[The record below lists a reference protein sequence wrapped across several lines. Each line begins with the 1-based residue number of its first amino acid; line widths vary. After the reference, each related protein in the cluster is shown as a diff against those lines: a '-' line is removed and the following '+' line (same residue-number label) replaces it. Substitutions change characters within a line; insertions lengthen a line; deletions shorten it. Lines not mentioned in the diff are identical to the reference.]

1 MIRVRLRSALFVFLA
16 FQLLF
21 FYFPGKINVQAA
33 KEESKV
39 VNYTCDVLGPL
50 HVKMKVK
57 ITGTVPESVLPNSEF
72 TLENSYT
79 EVTFDDPSSL
89 DLLYSTANPLRGQVT
104 GFHLLLENAADLN
117 GKTDVNVADPP
128 LDIPETPIPDDAD
141 SVSFRVPETGGKNVS
156 LKAGESGKVVIKA
169 GQITTNLVTV
179 LGAIPSVCTPDAEQ
193 DLTVNEIPIEA
204 PDTTPPVITLNGDNP
219 LYLNVGDEF
228 VDPGAT
234 ATDDVDG
241 DLTEQIV
248 VTGSVD
254 TSKPGEYTLTYTVSD
269 SAGNE
274 ATETRTV
281 IVREV
286 QEPDTTP
293 PVITLNGDNPLYLNV
308 GDEFVDPGATATDD
322 VDGDLTEQIVV
333 TGSVDTSKP
342 GEYTLTYTVSDS
354 AGNEATA
361 TRTVIVREAQEPD
374 TTPPVITLKGDN
386 PLYLNVGD
394 EFVDPG
400 ATATDDVDGDLT
412 EQIVVTGSVDTSK
425 PGEYILTYT
434 VSDSAGNTASV
445 TRTVIVQEK
454 EEEQP
459 PAGGS
464 WYYGEGAPD
473 EDLGSPGDLY
483 LDIASGDVYVKQENG
498 WVLAFN
504 MIGGDG
510 SKIFTGTGA
519 PAAELGKAG
528 DYYLDTSAYD
538 LYLKDES
545 GWKLIGNLKGA
556 KGDDGTSWH
565 VGEGKPDSSLGRPGD
580 FYIDAKTGDLY
591 IKDSENGW
599 VFLLS
604 LKGSDEPGGGNPGD
618 DEPQGGNDD
627 EQNNGGPSNGNAG
640 NNGSGGNDNGGADNG
655 ENQGGSGNPLPDTA
669 TKEPLLLSLGLL
681 LTLLGG
687 AGWLLRRRVFQ

>member
-1 MIRVRLRSALFVFLA
+1 MDATL
-16 FQLLF
+16 
-21 FYFPGKINVQAA
+21 NV
-33 KEESKV
+33 
-39 VNYTCDVLGPL
+39 
-50 HVKMKVK
+50 
-57 ITGTVPESVLPNSEF
+57 
-72 TLENSYT
+72 
-79 EVTFDDPSSL
+79 
-89 DLLYSTANPLRGQVT
+89 
-104 GFHLLLENAADLN
+104 
-117 GKTDVNVADPP
+117 
-128 LDIPETPIPDDAD
+128 
-141 SVSFRVPETGGKNVS
+141 
-156 LKAGESGKVVIKA
+156 
-169 GQITTNLVTV
+169 
-179 LGAIPSVCTPDAEQ
+179 
-193 DLTVNEIPIEA
+193 IPIQEPTPA
-204 PDTTPPVITLNGDNP
+204 DTTPPVITLNGDNP

-254 TSKPGEYTLTYTVSD
+254 TSKPGEYILTYTVSD

-286 QEPDTTP
+286 
-293 PVITLNGDNPLYLNV
+293 
-308 GDEFVDPGATATDD
+308 
-322 VDGDLTEQIVV
+322 
-333 TGSVDTSKP
+333 
-342 GEYTLTYTVSDS
+342 
-354 AGNEATA
+354 
-361 TRTVIVREAQEPD
+361 QEPD

-425 PGEYILTYT
+425 PGEYTLTYT

-473 EDLGSPGDLY
+473 EDLGSTGDLY

-604 LKGSDEPGGGNPGD
+604 LKGSDEPGSGNPGD

-627 EQNNGGPSNGNAG
+627 EQNNGGPSNGNTG

-655 ENQGGSGNPLPDTA
+655 QNQGGSGNPLPDTA
-669 TKEPLLLSLGLL
+669 TREPLLLSLGLL

-687 AGWLLRRRVFQ
+687 AGWLLRRRIFQ

>member
-21 FYFPGKINVQAA
+21 FYFPGKFNVQAA

-39 VNYTCDVLGPL
+39 INYTCTINEAPL
-50 HVKMKVK
+50 VKMKVK
-57 ITGTVPESVLPNSEF
+57 IVGTVPESVLPNSEF

-79 EVTFDDPSSL
+79 EVTFDDQASL
-89 DLLYSTANPLRGQVT
+89 DLLKLTANPLRGQVT

-169 GQITTNLVTV
+169 GQITTNLETSFH
-179 LGAIPSVCTPDAEQ
+179 IPISSTCTPDAGQ
-193 DLTVNEIPIEA
+193 DLTVNEIAIEA
-204 PDTTPPVITLNGDNP
+204 PDTTPPVITL
-219 LYLNVGDEF
+219 
-228 VDPGAT
+228 
-234 ATDDVDG
+234 
-241 DLTEQIV
+241 
-248 VTGSVD
+248 
-254 TSKPGEYTLTYTVSD
+254 K
-269 SAGNE
+269 
-274 ATETRTV
+274 
-281 IVREV
+281 
-286 QEPDTTP
+286 
-293 PVITLNGDNPLYLNV
+293 GDNPLYLNV

-361 TRTVIVREAQEPD
+361 TRTVIVREVQEPD

-434 VSDSAGNTASV
+434 VSDSAGNTATA

-464 WYYGEGAPD
+464 WYYGEGVPD
-473 EDLGSPGDLY
+473 EDLGSTGDLY

-545 GWKLIGNLKGA
+545 RWKLIGNLKGA

-627 EQNNGGPSNGNAG
+627 EQNNGGPSNGNTG
-640 NNGSGGNDNGGADNG
+640 NNGSGGNDNGGADKG
-655 ENQGGSGNPLPDTA
+655 ENQGGYGNPLPDTA

>member
-21 FYFPGKINVQAA
+21 FYFPGKFNVQAA

-39 VNYTCDVLGPL
+39 VNYTCVVLGAL

-254 TSKPGEYTLTYTVSD
+254 TSKPGEYILTYTVSD

-274 ATETRTV
+274 ATE
-281 IVREV
+281 
-286 QEPDTTP
+286 
-293 PVITLNGDNPLYLNV
+293 
-308 GDEFVDPGATATDD
+308 
-322 VDGDLTEQIVV
+322 
-333 TGSVDTSKP
+333 
-342 GEYTLTYTVSDS
+342 
-354 AGNEATA
+354 

-425 PGEYILTYT
+425 PGEYTLTYT

-459 PAGGS
+459 PAGGI

-473 EDLGSPGDLY
+473 EDLGSTGDLY

-580 FYIDAKTGDLY
+580 FYIDVKTGDLY
-591 IKDSENGW
+591 IKDSENSW

-627 EQNNGGPSNGNAG
+627 EQNNGGPSNGNTG
-640 NNGSGGNDNGGADNG
+640 NNGSGGNDNGGADKG
-655 ENQGGSGNPLPDTA
+655 ENQGGSENPLPDTA

>member
-21 FYFPGKINVQAA
+21 FYFPGKFNVQAA

-39 VNYTCDVLGPL
+39 VNYTCVVLGAL

-204 PDTTPPVITLNGDNP
+204 PDTTPPVITLKGDNP

-254 TSKPGEYTLTYTVSD
+254 TSKPGEYILTYTVSD

-286 QEPDTTP
+286 
-293 PVITLNGDNPLYLNV
+293 
-308 GDEFVDPGATATDD
+308 
-322 VDGDLTEQIVV
+322 
-333 TGSVDTSKP
+333 
-342 GEYTLTYTVSDS
+342 
-354 AGNEATA
+354 
-361 TRTVIVREAQEPD
+361 QEPD

-425 PGEYILTYT
+425 PGEYTLTYT

-473 EDLGSPGDLY
+473 EDLGSTGDLY

-604 LKGSDEPGGGNPGD
+604 LKGSDKPGGGNPGD

-627 EQNNGGPSNGNAG
+627 EQNNGGPSNGNTG
-640 NNGSGGNDNGGADNG
+640 NNGSGGNDNGGADKG

>member
-1 MIRVRLRSALFVFLA
+1 MNKGYEVHAVKQSTSVPYVCISNVPFIGEMKLNMQVKVTATLPDFVTPGAEFALEDSF
-16 FQLLF
+16 
-21 FYFPGKINVQAA
+21 
-33 KEESKV
+33 S
-39 VNYTCDVLGPL
+39 
-50 HVKMKVK
+50 
-57 ITGTVPESVLPNSEF
+57 
-72 TLENSYT
+72 
-79 EVTFDDPSSL
+79 EVTFGKDEVP
-89 DLLYSTANPLRGQVT
+89 LLNLAVNPIKGEVQK
-104 GFHLLLENAADLN
+104 FHLELENATSTD
-117 GKTDVNVADPP
+117 GKNFVNVAEGG
-128 LDIPETPIPDDAD
+128 LTIPETPFASTDP
-141 SVSFRVPETGGKNVS
+141 SVSFRVPADGGIDVN
-156 LKAGESGKVVIKA
+156 LKAGNETGSIIIKA
-169 GQITTNLVTV
+169 GEIETLLNGNLFGNIHATCNPGIYNKDTDEIEEV
-179 LGAIPSVCTPDAEQ
+179 DAT
-193 DLTVNEIPIEA
+193 LNVIPIQEPTPA
-204 PDTTPPVITLNGDNP
+204 DTTPPVITLKGDNP

-254 TSKPGEYTLTYTVSD
+254 TSKPGEY
-269 SAGNE
+269 
-274 ATETRTV
+274 
-281 IVREV
+281 I
-286 QEPDTTP
+286 
-293 PVITLNGDNPLYLNV
+293 
-308 GDEFVDPGATATDD
+308 
-322 VDGDLTEQIVV
+322 
-333 TGSVDTSKP
+333 
-342 GEYTLTYTVSDS
+342 LTYTVSDS

-361 TRTVIVREAQEPD
+361 TRTVIVREVQEPD

-473 EDLGSPGDLY
+473 EDLGSTGDLY

-627 EQNNGGPSNGNAG
+627 EQNNGGPSNGNTG
-640 NNGSGGNDNGGADNG
+640 NNGSGGNDNGGADKG

>member
-1 MIRVRLRSALFVFLA
+1 MIRVRLRNALFVFLA
-16 FQLLF
+16 FQLMF
-21 FYFPGKINVQAA
+21 FYFPGKFNVQAA

-39 VNYTCDVLGPL
+39 VNYTCDVLGAL

-57 ITGTVPESVLPNSEF
+57 ITGTVPESVLPHSEF

-79 EVTFDDPSSL
+79 EVTFDDQASL
-89 DLLYSTANPLRGQVT
+89 DLLKSTANPLRGQVT

-128 LDIPETPIPDDAD
+128 IDIPETPIPDDAD

-179 LGAIPSVCTPDAEQ
+179 LGVIPSVCTPDAEQ

-204 PDTTPPVITLNGDNP
+204 PDTTPPVITLKGDNP

-274 ATETRTV
+274 AIETRTV

-333 TGSVDTSKP
+333 TG
-342 GEYTLTYTVSDS
+342 
-354 AGNEATA
+354 N
-361 TRTVIVREAQEPD
+361 
-374 TTPPVITLKGDN
+374 
-386 PLYLNVGD
+386 
-394 EFVDPG
+394 
-400 ATATDDVDGDLT
+400 
-412 EQIVVTGSVDTSK
+412 VDTSK

-459 PAGGS
+459 PAGGI

-473 EDLGSPGDLY
+473 EDLGSTGDLY

-627 EQNNGGPSNGNAG
+627 EQNNGGPSNGNTG
-640 NNGSGGNDNGGADNG
+640 NNGSGGNDNGGADKG

>member
-204 PDTTPPVITLNGDNP
+204 PDTTPPVITLN
-219 LYLNVGDEF
+219 
-228 VDPGAT
+228 
-234 ATDDVDG
+234 
-241 DLTEQIV
+241 
-248 VTGSVD
+248 
-254 TSKPGEYTLTYTVSD
+254 
-269 SAGNE
+269 
-274 ATETRTV
+274 
-281 IVREV
+281 
-286 QEPDTTP
+286 
-293 PVITLNGDNPLYLNV
+293 
-308 GDEFVDPGATATDD
+308 
-322 VDGDLTEQIVV
+322 
-333 TGSVDTSKP
+333 
-342 GEYTLTYTVSDS
+342 
-354 AGNEATA
+354 
-361 TRTVIVREAQEPD
+361 
-374 TTPPVITLKGDN
+374 GDN

>member
-1 MIRVRLRSALFVFLA
+1 MIRVRLRNALFVFLA

-39 VNYTCDVLGPL
+39 VNYTCDVLGAL
-50 HVKMKVK
+50 KVKMKVK

-89 DLLYSTANPLRGQVT
+89 DLLKSTANPLKGQVT

-128 LDIPETPIPDDAD
+128 IDIPVTPIPADAD

-179 LGAIPSVCTPDAEQ
+179 LGTIPSVCTPDAEQ

-204 PDTTPPVITLNGDNP
+204 PDTTPPVITL
-219 LYLNVGDEF
+219 
-228 VDPGAT
+228 
-234 ATDDVDG
+234 
-241 DLTEQIV
+241 I
-248 VTGSVD
+248 
-254 TSKPGEYTLTYTVSD
+254 
-269 SAGNE
+269 
-274 ATETRTV
+274 
-281 IVREV
+281 
-286 QEPDTTP
+286 
-293 PVITLNGDNPLYLNV
+293 
-308 GDEFVDPGATATDD
+308 
-322 VDGDLTEQIVV
+322 
-333 TGSVDTSKP
+333 
-342 GEYTLTYTVSDS
+342 
-354 AGNEATA
+354 
-361 TRTVIVREAQEPD
+361 
-374 TTPPVITLKGDN
+374 GDN

-434 VSDSAGNTASV
+434 VSDSAGNEATETRTVIVREAQEPDTTPPVITLKGDNPLHLYVGDEFVDPGATATDDVDGDLTEQIVVTGSVDTSKPGEYTLTYTVSDSAGNTASV

-459 PAGGS
+459 PAGGI

-473 EDLGSPGDLY
+473 EDLGSTGDLY

-627 EQNNGGPSNGNAG
+627 EQNNGGPSNGNTG
-640 NNGSGGNDNGGADNG
+640 NGGSGGADNG
-655 ENQGGSGNPLPDTA
+655 QNQGGSGNPLPDTA

-687 AGWLLRRRVFQ
+687 AGWLFRRRIFQ

>member
-1 MIRVRLRSALFVFLA
+1 MDATL
-16 FQLLF
+16 
-21 FYFPGKINVQAA
+21 NV
-33 KEESKV
+33 
-39 VNYTCDVLGPL
+39 
-50 HVKMKVK
+50 
-57 ITGTVPESVLPNSEF
+57 
-72 TLENSYT
+72 
-79 EVTFDDPSSL
+79 
-89 DLLYSTANPLRGQVT
+89 
-104 GFHLLLENAADLN
+104 
-117 GKTDVNVADPP
+117 
-128 LDIPETPIPDDAD
+128 
-141 SVSFRVPETGGKNVS
+141 
-156 LKAGESGKVVIKA
+156 
-169 GQITTNLVTV
+169 
-179 LGAIPSVCTPDAEQ
+179 
-193 DLTVNEIPIEA
+193 IPIQEPTPA
-204 PDTTPPVITLNGDNP
+204 DTTPPVITLKGDNP

-254 TSKPGEYTLTYTVSD
+254 TSKPGEYILTYTVSD

-281 IVREV
+281 IVREA

-293 PVITLNGDNPLYLNV
+293 PVITLKGDNPLYLNV

-473 EDLGSPGDLY
+473 EDLGSTGDLY

>member
-21 FYFPGKINVQAA
+21 FYFPGKFNVQAA

-39 VNYTCDVLGPL
+39 VNYTCVVLGAL

-204 PDTTPPVITLNGDNP
+204 PDTTPPVITLKGDNP

-254 TSKPGEYTLTYTVSD
+254 TSKPGEYILTYTVSD

-286 QEPDTTP
+286 
-293 PVITLNGDNPLYLNV
+293 
-308 GDEFVDPGATATDD
+308 
-322 VDGDLTEQIVV
+322 
-333 TGSVDTSKP
+333 
-342 GEYTLTYTVSDS
+342 
-354 AGNEATA
+354 
-361 TRTVIVREAQEPD
+361 QEPD

-434 VSDSAGNTASV
+434 VSDSAGNTATA

-473 EDLGSPGDLY
+473 EDLGSTGDLY

-604 LKGSDEPGGGNPGD
+604 LKGSDKPGGGNPGD

-627 EQNNGGPSNGNAG
+627 EQNNGGPSNGNTG
-640 NNGSGGNDNGGADNG
+640 NNGSGGNDNGGADKG